1 MRKYY
6 IMFLFL
12 FRNGIADIYA
22 QETPVKHRIAK
33 GETIE
38 IIAQK
43 YAISPNELYE
53 LNPSLVNGL
62 KENEVILI

>member
-12 FRNGIADIYA
+12 FRNGIGDIYA
-22 QETPVKHRIAK
+22 QEIAVKHKILK

-43 YAISPNELYE
+43 YAVSPSDLY
-53 LNPSLVNGL
+53 
-62 KENEVILI
+62 